1 MTVNWVTDFV
11 DLSGTVLVRI
21 ATDGVKYAGAFLGA
35 LALSLAL
42 TPLCREWARRIG
54 MVDKPDAR
62 RIHHEPTPRGGGLA
76 VFITFHLVL
85 GLLFLGI
92 GGPVG
97 RAFSGFWQWR
107 FLLASGMLVAVGL
120 VDDKIGLRPVVKLAG
135 QVGVALILYL
145 SGIRIGGVFIAFPP
159 WLDCLVTVFWIVG
172 AVNAFNLIDGM
183 DGLATGLALIA
194 CVGLAGALLF
204 TGQSAL
210 TLPYL
215 VLAGA
220 CLGFLRYNFHPA
232 SVFLGDTG
240 SMFLGLCVATLP
252 LMTGSRKEL
261 VASLG
266 VPLLAMGVPIFDT
279 LLAIW
284 RRSVRALLPQGV
296 VDGVRRSRVMQPDKE
311 HVHHRLLREKMNQQT
326 AAMTLYGVS
335 LVLVAVGLVGT
346 LLKGRAPGL
355 FLIAFIVAVYV
366 VARHLQ
372 RVELWDTGRLLSQK
386 RGTLRQGLLV
396 PFYMAI
402 DALTLCGAW
411 LFARWEAGLP
421 VSRESILEN
430 MPMFIVPVFVA
441 LVIAKTYWRVW
452 SRSQVRDFATLG
464 VAVMAGTLTGTGLIW
479 LLSESE
485 PGLFRFAFL
494 FGMVAV
500 IPIAGIRLVRDSVH
514 GVMHAMERRLLMD
527 KEGVSRCLVY
537 GGGLRFRAFLREL
550 MERTG
555 MNNRVIVGIVD
566 DDLNLK
572 GRIISGYV
580 VLGPGRE
587 LAELVRK
594 WKVDT
599 LIITCVMPQDGREKL
614 VASALAL
621 GLRVTLWACEEV
633 CCGEGSVPTCAEV

>member
-1 MTVNWVTDFV
+1 MTANWVTDFV
-11 DLSGTVLVRI
+11 DLSGHVLVRI

-120 VDDKIGLRPVVKLAG
+120 IDDKIGLRPVVKLAG

-145 SGIRIGGVFIAFPP
+145 SGIRIGGVIVAFPP

-311 HVHHRLLREKMNQQT
+311 HVHHRLLREKMNQRT

-396 PFYMAI
+396 PFYMAV

-411 LFARWEAGLP
+411 LFARWEANLT

-464 VAVMAGTLTGTGLIW
+464 AAVMAGTLTGTGLIW
-479 LLSESE
+479 LLSELE

-599 LIITCVMPQDGREKL
+599 LIITCVMPQAEREKL
-614 VASALAL
+614 IASALAL

>member
-1 MTVNWVTDFV
+1 MTANWVTDFV
-11 DLSGTVLVRI
+11 DLSGHVLVRI

-76 VFITFHLVL
+76 VFITFHLML

-120 VDDKIGLRPVVKLAG
+120 IDDKIGLRPVVKLAG

-145 SGIRIGGVFIAFPP
+145 SGIRIGGVIVAFPP

-311 HVHHRLLREKMNQQT
+311 HVHHRLLREKMNQRT

-396 PFYMAI
+396 PFYMAV

-411 LFARWEAGLP
+411 LFARWEANLT

-464 VAVMAGTLTGTGLIW
+464 AAVMAGTLTGTGLIW
-479 LLSESE
+479 LLSELE

-500 IPIAGIRLVRDSVH
+500 IPIAGLRLVRDSVH

-599 LIITCVMPQDGREKL
+599 LIITCVMPQAEREKL
-614 VASALAL
+614 IASALAL